1 MLSIWLISVTAA
13 ATFCNVAFGFD
24 IGVVSGSLADLAAS
38 LNLTTFEQEAAT
50 SGTLCVCQ
58 EYMRMCLT
66 YGMLYTHV

>member
-1 MLSIWLISVTAA
+1 MLTIWLVSVVTA

-50 SGTLCVCQ
+50 SGECVPS
-58 EYMRMCLT
+58 LP
-66 YGMLYTHV
+66 THCHLLFLV